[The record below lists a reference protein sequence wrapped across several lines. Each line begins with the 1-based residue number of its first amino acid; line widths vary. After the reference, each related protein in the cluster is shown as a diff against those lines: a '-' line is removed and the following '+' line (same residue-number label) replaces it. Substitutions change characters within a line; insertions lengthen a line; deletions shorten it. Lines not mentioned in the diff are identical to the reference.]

1 MLLPSRHA
9 VKLEHTCYHDNVA
22 DGKGGPPIQQADF
35 EAELKAKGFV
45 ETESKALDPRPV
57 NHGHTH
63 DYDISGLVLSGVFI
77 VNQGEAP
84 VTYRAGDIFFVPAG
98 RSHTEEIGG
107 EGARILV
114 GKRLPSP
121 V

>member
-1 MLLPSRHA
+1 M
-9 VKLEHTCYHDNVA
+9 
-22 DGKGGPPIQQADF
+22 QQAEF
-35 EAELKAKGFV
+35 EAELKSAGFV
-45 ETESKALDPRPV
+45 EIESKALDPRPT

-63 DYDISGLVLSGVFI
+63 DYDIRGLVLSGVFI

-98 RSHTEEIGG
+98 RGHTEEIGA

-114 GKRLPSP
+114 GRKY
-121 V
+121 